1 MLQIT
6 LEQGLI
12 LSLMSMGVWIS
23 YRILNIADLS
33 VEGSFPLGAF
43 LLAKALTLG
52 AHPLFALL
60 IAFLGGCMAGLM
72 TSLWITKLKVTP
84 LLAGIMTLTTLYT
97 VNLRVHNSPNINLY
111 SMENALLFQSIVP
124 IVLLVFAV
132 KFLLDYL
139 LRTEWGYLLRA
150 TGSNPVFVES
160 LGQSVNHL
168 TTLGLSLANGLVA
181 TSGAVLS
188 SYQGFVDISMGQA
201 MIVTALASILIGEPI
216 ARRVEKISMT
226 LRVLIGTVLYR
237 LIGSV
242 VLMFG
247 LEATDLKLISVLI
260 LAGFIGYNQK
270 SAQWKPRKTKE
281 VSSHALYTQSVK
293 DL

>member
-1 MLQIT
+1 MLQVT

-23 YRILNIADLS
+23 YRILNIADFS

-43 LLAKALTLG
+43 LFAKAFTLG
-52 AHPLFALL
+52 AHPLIALL

-84 LLAGIMTLTTLYT
+84 LLAGIMTLTALYT

-111 SMENALLFQSIVP
+111 SMENALLFQSLVP
-124 IVLLVFAV
+124 IVMLVFAV

-160 LGQSVNHL
+160 LGQSVNRL

-201 MIVTALASILIGEPI
+201 MIVTALASILIGETI

-226 LRVLIGTVLYR
+226 LRVLIGTILYR

-242 VLMFG
+242 VLTFG

-260 LAGFIGYNQK
+260 LAGFIGYNK
-270 SAQWKPRKTKE
+270 KTAQWKPRKTKE